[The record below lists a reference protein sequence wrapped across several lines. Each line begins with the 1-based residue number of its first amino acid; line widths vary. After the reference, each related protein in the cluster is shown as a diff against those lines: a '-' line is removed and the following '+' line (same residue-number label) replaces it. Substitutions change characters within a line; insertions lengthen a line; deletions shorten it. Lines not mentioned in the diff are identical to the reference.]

1 MNFLKLARL
10 LPALLSLSLFAEVG
24 TFSET
29 VAPTEKDPIKRM
41 TARYRDSDLRFLGS
55 PRR

>member
-1 MNFLKLARL
+1 MTFFKLARL